1 MSFLALKSKKGHT
14 EQYLYL
20 NDLFQY
26 TSDFIAI
33 LYSMNIHLFHHRYTS
48 LASILPKEPVCTP
61 KTVPKEPVEPAE
73 PLIIVFAPPK

>member
-1 MSFLALKSKKGHT
+1 MSFLASKSKKGHT

-33 LYSMNIHLFHHRYTS
+33 HYSTIIHPFHHRYTS
-48 LASILPKEPVCTP
+48 VAR
-61 KTVPKEPVEPAE
+61 
-73 PLIIVFAPPK
+73 